1 MTAPV
6 SAGSKIE
13 ASGSIRSPAVY
24 HTLEIT
30 PCAHTFTG
38 SAVHPLSV
46 YGPADAHFVAC
57 GFVPENPVAHV
68 TLTSKSAAFNDVSDP
83 MVYPVVSVGRV
94 HVIAVL
100 DRNFAVAV
108 VPVVV
113 PVAVVPVVDD
123 VVAVTEVGFVDVQRL
138 ELSVKKGTYE
148 LHVALPHVHGS
159 AVAAVEPSVVEHVP
173 LTLDDAHPA
182 DSWSTETRKR

>member
-1 MTAPV
+1 MLLSSLTAPV

-46 YGPADAHFVAC
+46 YGPADAHFVAS

-83 MVYPVVSVGRV
+83 MTYPVVSVGRV
-94 HVIAVL
+94 HVIAAE
-100 DRNFAVAV
+100 AVAV
-108 VPVVV
+108 VPVV
-113 PVAVVPVVDD
+113 
-123 VVAVTEVGFVDVQRL
+123 
-138 ELSVKKGTYE
+138 
-148 LHVALPHVHGS
+148 
-159 AVAAVEPSVVEHVP
+159 
-173 LTLDDAHPA
+173 
-182 DSWSTETRKR
+182 

>member
-1 MTAPV
+1 M

-46 YGPADAHFVAC
+46 YGPADAHFVAS

-68 TLTSKSAAFNDVSDP
+68 TVTSKSAAFNDLSDP

-94 HVIAVL
+94 HVIAVAVAAAAAAA
-100 DRNFAVAV
+100 FAVAAAAAAAAATAAAAEAVAV
-108 VPVVV
+108 VPVV
-113 PVAVVPVVDD
+113 
-123 VVAVTEVGFVDVQRL
+123 
-138 ELSVKKGTYE
+138 
-148 LHVALPHVHGS
+148 
-159 AVAAVEPSVVEHVP
+159 
-173 LTLDDAHPA
+173 
-182 DSWSTETRKR
+182 

>member
-38 SAVHPLSV
+38 SAVHPLSE
-46 YGPADAHFVAC
+46 YGPADAHFVAS

-68 TLTSKSAAFNDVSDP
+68 TVTSKSAAFNDLSDP

-94 HVIAVL
+94 HVVAAAVAAAAAE
-100 DRNFAVAV
+100 AVAV
-108 VPVVV
+108 VPVV
-113 PVAVVPVVDD
+113 
-123 VVAVTEVGFVDVQRL
+123 
-138 ELSVKKGTYE
+138 
-148 LHVALPHVHGS
+148 
-159 AVAAVEPSVVEHVP
+159 
-173 LTLDDAHPA
+173 
-182 DSWSTETRKR
+182 

>member
-1 MTAPV
+1 M

-100 DRNFAVAV
+100 DRNFAVAA
-108 VPVVV
+108 VPV
-113 PVAVVPVVDD
+113 VAVVPVVDE
-123 VVAVTEVGFVDVQRL
+123 VVAVDEAGFVDVHRL
-138 ELSVKKGTYE
+138 ELEVQKGTYE
-148 LHVALPHVHGS
+148 LHVAVPHVHGS

-173 LTLDDAHPA
+173 VTLDDAHPA
-182 DSWSTETRKR
+182 DSCSTETRKR

>member
-1 MTAPV
+1 M

-68 TLTSKSAAFNDVSDP
+68 TLTSKSAAFNDVSEP

-108 VPVVV
+108 VPVV
-113 PVAVVPVVDD
+113 DE
-123 VVAVTEVGFVDVQRL
+123 VVAVDEVGFVDVQRL
-138 ELSVKKGTYE
+138 ELAVQKGTYE
-148 LHVALPHVHGS
+148 LHVALPHLHGS
-159 AVAAVEPSVVEHVP
+159 AVVAAEPAVVVHVP

>member
-1 MTAPV
+1 M
-6 SAGSKIE
+6 
-13 ASGSIRSPAVY
+13 
-24 HTLEIT
+24 
-30 PCAHTFTG
+30 
-38 SAVHPLSV
+38 
-46 YGPADAHFVAC
+46 
-57 GFVPENPVAHV
+57 AHV

-108 VPVVV
+108 VPVV
-113 PVAVVPVVDD
+113 DE
-123 VVAVTEVGFVDVQRL
+123 VVAVDEVGFVDVHRL
-138 ELSVKKGTYE
+138 ELAVQKGTYE